1 MRGDTDG
8 LNTKTS
14 VSSHKYP
21 PVRVIANTQ
30 LCVMSRVWGRVSVCG
45 VSEGR
50 NEGTRECRGVGGN
63 GDGGG
68 GGGGERVLVVVQY
81 YDPYLRL
88 VPSQPARNFQ

>member
-1 MRGDTDG
+1 M
-8 LNTKTS
+8 
-14 VSSHKYP
+14 
-21 PVRVIANTQ
+21 
-30 LCVMSRVWGRVSVCG
+30 CG

-88 VPSQPARNFQ
+88 VPS